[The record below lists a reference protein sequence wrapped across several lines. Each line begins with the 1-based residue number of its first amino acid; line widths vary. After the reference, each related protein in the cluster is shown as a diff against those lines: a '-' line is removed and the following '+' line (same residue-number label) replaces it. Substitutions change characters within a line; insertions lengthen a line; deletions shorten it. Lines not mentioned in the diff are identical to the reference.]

1 MGESRE
7 REGFFGKYTEHFDDD
22 GNKIGESR
30 EREGLFGDY
39 IEHTDTSGNKIGESR
54 EREGFF
60 GDYTEHTD
68 TSGSKI
74 GESREREGIFGDYT
88 EHTNT
93 SGSKVGESRE
103 REGFFGDYTEHTG
116 SVPYQYSP
124 RRQKSRDPL
133 SDAGTTPPP
142 YNDSYDS
149 DSDSYDSSDRAN
161 HYSSESRVASTSH
174 VGSKSISLV
183 PILVIAAMVAAAL
196 IGWGHYKESEGQYA
210 AAKQEH
216 LRLISLAQASV
227 NSRRFDE
234 AENYYAKAYEL
245 SAELDQAHKQ
255 GVLTARAANY
265 TRLQVAPNSSTAY
278 PVQGS
283 VWTRFDNP
291 LKCRNKPKSC
301 GYHFKPGDQG
311 QIFRTGGNVTITTTA
326 GEAWP
331 IRDGMR
337 IADIFPLGSDL
348 CCFESQ
354 DSAVP
359 RLTFTA
365 VSNARAN
372 IYIVRQ

>member
-7 REGFFGKYTEHFDDD
+7 REGFFGRYTEHFDDD
-22 GNKIGESR
+22 
-30 EREGLFGDY
+30 
-39 IEHTDTSGNKIGESR
+39 GNKIGESR

-74 GESREREGIFGDYT
+74 GESREREGFFGDYT
-88 EHTNT
+88 EHTDT

-103 REGFFGDYTEHTG
+103 REGLFGEYTEHTG
-116 SVPYQYSP
+116 SVPYQHSP
-124 RRQKSRDPL
+124 GRQKNRDPL
-133 SDAGTTPPP
+133 SNAGTTSPP

-149 DSDSYDSSDRAN
+149 DSHDSRDRLN
-161 HYSSESRVASTSH
+161 HYSSESRVASTNH

-183 PILVIAAMVAAAL
+183 PILLIAAMVAAAL
-196 IGWGHYKESEGQYA
+196 IGWEHYKESERQYA

-227 NSRRFDE
+227 NRQRFDE

-265 TRLQVAPNSSTAY
+265 TRLQIAPNSSAAY

-291 LKCRNKPKSC
+291 LKCRSKPKSC

-331 IRDGMR
+331 LRDGMW

-359 RLTFTA
+359 RLTFTT
-365 VSNARAN
+365 VSSARAN